1 MLDVLRNLVANPER
15 PLERGLAI
23 TEGRTAVLQLMRSG
37 RLVHGIVGDPALV
50 PNPTVALNRS
60 ELATLL
66 GFDLRSPV
74 VAVAEARDD
83 DALSLTYPIVAL
95 DGIHDA
101 TNVGA
106 IMRTVAALGIPS
118 VLRDSRSTSPW
129 LRRSVRASMGA
140 CFFVRSAAV
149 DDLAAYLADQRAEGR
164 VVVGLETGPG
174 TIPLG
179 DCPRPDILVVGN
191 EGHGLRPSVRAVCNS
206 LAAIPMA
213 LPHTSLNVVQA
224 SAIGMWELWTR

>member
-23 TEGRTAVLQLMRSG
+23 TEGLTAVHQLMRSG
-37 RLVHGIVGDPALV
+37 RLIHGIVGDPTLV
-50 PNPTVALNRS
+50 PNPTVALSRS

-74 VAVAEARDD
+74 IAVAEARDD
-83 DALSLTYPIVAL
+83 DAISLAYPMVAL

-118 VLRDSRSTSPW
+118 VLRDVRSTSPW

-140 CFFVRSAAV
+140 CFFVRNALV
-149 DDLAAYLADQRAEGR
+149 DDLATYLADQRAEGR
-164 VVVGLETGPG
+164 VVVGLETGSG
-174 TIPLG
+174 TISLRE
-179 DCPRPDILVVGN
+179 CPRPDILVVGN
-191 EGHGLRPSVRAVCNS
+191 EGHGLRPSVRDVCES
-206 LAAIPMA
+206 LASIPMA
-213 LPHTSLNVVQA
+213 LGETSLNVVQA
-224 SAIGMWELWTR
+224 AAIGMWELWRR